1 MADSGEE
8 PGRQTPEPAELA
20 PESGPR
26 RVAGWVATAFLLLA
40 CFVFFIAPMVYIS
53 ALAFKFNAL
62 WLDGAVLL
70 AMLVT
75 YVAISRGIRITR
87 AIKLRMRTRDV
98 QGNTASALDGEQL
111 PLER

>member
-8 PGRQTPEPAELA
+8 PSWQAPEPEELA
-20 PESGPR
+20 LESGPR
-26 RVAGWVATAFLLLA
+26 RLAGWVATTFLVLA

-70 AMLVT
+70 TMLVT

-87 AIKLRMRTRDV
+87 AIKLRMRNRHV
-98 QGNTASALDGEQL
+98 QGDTVTVLDSQQP
-111 PLER
+111 PLEH